1 MTKPTK
7 IIIALALIVLTTTSC
22 STLNAP
28 KTTAASKPVAINAQA
43 STTGLDNLNATLY
56 MQTAAEYQAAT
67 QTLFALANQ
76 RLQAL
81 LRVPSS
87 QALPNDEWQAL
98 GLTSVAALPP
108 AVIVDLDETMIDNS
122 PYQARMVNNRST
134 FDPVTWSA
142 WVQEERAN
150 AISGA
155 KGFVSKA
162 QAAGVTVFY
171 ISNRSHDNRAATVA
185 NLKRLGWPTGAN
197 DEHVLLQGD
206 PRALGKEKSSRR
218 AWVATNHRVLM
229 MLGDNLGD
237 FIDGASKHADG
248 SRLSVVQ
255 RDALAKQH
263 AAHWGHDWIMF
274 PNPTYG
280 GWESAVRG
288 QCDKNVGSDTCKR
301 AALRE

>member
-1 MTKPTK
+1 MKTAMKQPSK
-7 IIIALALIVLTTTSC
+7 IIVALALIALATTSC
-22 STLNAP
+22 RTVDVRTPAATKTHST
-28 KTTAASKPVAINAQA
+28 V
-43 STTGLDNLNATLY
+43 GLDNLNATLY
-56 MQTAAEYQAAT
+56 MQSAAEYQAAT

-81 LRVPSS
+81 LRTPSS
-87 QALPNDEWQAL
+87 QALPVNEWQAL
-98 GLTSVAALPP
+98 GLASTANLPP

-122 PYQARMVNNRST
+122 PYQARMVTNRST

-142 WVQEERAN
+142 WVQEQRAD
-150 AISGA
+150 AIAGA
-155 KGFVSKA
+155 KAFVAKA

-171 ISNRSHDNRAATVA
+171 VSNRSHDDRAATVA
-185 NLKRLGWPTGAN
+185 NLKALGWPTGVN

-218 AWVATNHRVLM
+218 AWVAKNHRVLM

-248 SRLSVVQ
+248 SRLSVKQ
-255 RDALAKQH
+255 RQALIKQH

-280 GWESAVRG
+280 GWESAIRG
-288 QCDKNVGSDTCKR
+288 ACGKDVAVEACKR
-301 AALRE
+301 RALRN